1 VGQPRPPAD
10 PSAGDLGEP
19 DGQTSLQQE
28 PSASTQPPL
37 VESSDSASRADEPRS
52 AEPSD
57 SPRQVRET
65 ADKRRGGVLGFFKEL
80 PGLIIIAFALA
91 LVIKTFLIQAFFIP
105 SQSMVPTLKVGDRVL
120 VNKLVYDFGEPQHGD
135 IIVFENPSLVEPDRN
150 VFEAVWHW
158 LIEGL
163 GFSTDPTKDF
173 IKRVVGLPGD
183 TVEMKNGKVFV
194 NGTLVPEPYIHNAGA
209 QDYPSTVVE
218 PDRVFVMGD
227 NRPNSQ
233 DSRSALGQIPMDKI
247 VGKAFV
253 LLWPPSR
260 VEWLSDD

>member
-1 VGQPRPPAD
+1 MSRARPPAGA
-10 PSAGDLGEP
+10 STGDLPTSTEAEP
-19 DGQTSLQQE
+19 TLD
-28 PSASTQPPL
+28 PQPP
-37 VESSDSASRADEPRS
+37 DSNGPREKE
-52 AEPSD
+52 AED
-57 SPRQVRET
+57 H
-65 ADKRRGGVLGFFKEL
+65 GGVLGFFKEL

-91 LVIKTFLIQAFFIP
+91 LLIKTFLIQAFFIP
-105 SQSMVPTLKVGDRVL
+105 SESMVPTLRVGDRVL
-120 VNKLVYDFGEPQHGD
+120 VNKLVYDFGEPQRGD
-135 IIVFENPSLVEPDRN
+135 VIVFENPSLREPDRN
-150 VFEAVWHW
+150 VFEVVWDW
-158 LIEGL
+158 LVEGL

-194 NGTLVPEPYIHNAGA
+194 NGERIPEPYLSNPGA
-209 QDYPSTVVE
+209 QDYAPKQVE
-218 PDRVFVMGD
+218 PDHVFVMGD

-260 VEWLSDD
+260 IEWLSDD

>member
-1 VGQPRPPAD
+1 MSQARPPAGA
-10 PSAGDLGEP
+10 SAGDLRTEP
-19 DGQTSLQQE
+19 EPTTTEPEQTEQ
-28 PSASTQPPL
+28 AT
-37 VESSDSASRADEPRS
+37 ES
-52 AEPSD
+52 
-57 SPRQVRET
+57 RQN
-65 ADKRRGGVLGFFKEL
+65 GGGILGFFMEL

-91 LVIKTFLIQAFFIP
+91 LLIKTFLIQAFYIP
-105 SQSMVPTLKVGDRVL
+105 SESMVPTLLIGDRVL
-120 VNKLVYDFGEPQHGD
+120 VNKLVYDFGEPQRGD
-135 IIVFENPSLVEPDRN
+135 VIVFENPDLVEEDRN
-150 VFEAVWHW
+150 VVEVVWDW
-158 LIEGL
+158 LVEGL
-163 GFSTDPTKDF
+163 GFSTDPTRDF
-173 IKRVVGLPGD
+173 IKRVVGVPGD

-194 NGTLVPEPYIHNAGA
+194 NGQRIAEPYLSNRGA
-209 QDYPSTVVE
+209 QDFPPTQVE

>member
-1 VGQPRPPAD
+1 VGQPRPPAG
-10 PSAGDLGEP
+10 PSAGDLEEP
-19 DGQTSLQQE
+19 EPTDESLE
-28 PSASTQPPL
+28 ESSASAKAPPA
-37 VESSDSASRADEPRS
+37 ESPAPTRPARK
-52 AEPSD
+52 A
-57 SPRQVRET
+57 T
-65 ADKRRGGVLGFFKEL
+65 DKPGGGVLGFFKEL

-91 LVIKTFLIQAFFIP
+91 LIIKTFLIQAFFIP

-120 VNKLVYDFGEPQHGD
+120 VNKLVYDFGEPEHGD
-135 IIVFENPSLVEPDRN
+135 IVVFENPSLIEPHRN

-173 IKRVVGLPGD
+173 IKRIVGLPGD
-183 TVEMKNGKVFV
+183 TVEMRNGKVFV
-194 NGTLVPEPYIHNAGA
+194 NGTVVPEPYIHNRGA
-209 QDYPSTVVE
+209 QDFPPTVVE

-233 DSRSALGQIPMDKI
+233 DSRSALGQIPMEKI

-260 VEWLSDD
+260 IEWLSDD

>member
-1 VGQPRPPAD
+1 VGQPRPPAG
-10 PSAGDLGEP
+10 PSAGDLEEPERTAPRDEPVGEP
-19 DGQTSLQQE
+19 
-28 PSASTQPPL
+28 
-37 VESSDSASRADEPRS
+37 SDSASPAEEPGS
-52 AEPSD
+52 AEPSG
-57 SPRQVRET
+57 STMAPT
-65 ADKRRGGVLGFFKEL
+65 AEPSGSRTKTAEKRGGGVLGFFKEL

-91 LVIKTFLIQAFFIP
+91 LIIKTFLIQAFFIP

-135 IIVFENPSLVEPDRN
+135 VIVFENPSLVEPHRN

-173 IKRVVGLPGD
+173 IKRVIGLPGD

-194 NGTLVPEPYIHNAGA
+194 NGSVVPEPYIRNPGA
-209 QDYPSTVVE
+209 QDFPSTVVE

-260 VEWLSDD
+260 IEWLSDD

>member
-1 VGQPRPPAD
+1 MSQARPTAGA
-10 PSAGDLGEP
+10 SAGKLR
-19 DGQTSLQQE
+19 TSPE
-28 PSASTQPPL
+28 
-37 VESSDSASRADEPRS
+37 
-52 AEPSD
+52 AEPTPNARD
-57 SPRQVRET
+57 PDTTE
-65 ADKRRGGVLGFFKEL
+65 RRKSEEDGGFLGFFKEL

-91 LVIKTFLIQAFFIP
+91 LLIKTFLIQAFYIP
-105 SQSMVPTLKVGDRVL
+105 SESMVPTLLIGDRVL

-135 IIVFENPSLVEPDRN
+135 VIVFENPSLQDADGN
-150 VFEAVWHW
+150 VIEAVWDW
-158 LIEGL
+158 LVEGL

-183 TVEMKNGKVFV
+183 TVEMKNGKVYV
-194 NGTLVPEPYIHNAGA
+194 NGERIPEPYISNRGA
-209 QDYPSTVVE
+209 QDFAPTQVE
-218 PDRVFVMGD
+218 PDHVFVMGD

-233 DSRSALGQIPMDKI
+233 DSRSALGQIPIDKI

>member
-1 VGQPRPPAD
+1 VGQPRPPAG
-10 PSAGDLGEP
+10 PSAGDLEEP
-19 DGQTSLQQE
+19 ERQTSTEHE
-28 PSASTQPPL
+28 PSDSTTPPL
-37 VESSDSASRADEPRS
+37 VESSDSSRQS
-52 AEPSD
+52 K
-57 SPRQVRET
+57 ET
-65 ADKRRGGVLGFFKEL
+65 AGKRGGGVLGFFKEL

-91 LVIKTFLIQAFFIP
+91 LIIKTFLIQAFFIP

-135 IIVFENPSLVEPDRN
+135 VIVFENPSLVEPHRN

-173 IKRVVGLPGD
+173 IKRVIGLPGD
-183 TVEMKNGKVFV
+183 TVEMKNGNVFV
-194 NGTLVPEPYIHNAGA
+194 NGTVVPEPYIHNPGA
-209 QDYPSTVVE
+209 QDFPSTVVE

-260 VEWLSDD
+260 IEWLSDD

>member
-1 VGQPRPPAD
+1 VSQARPPVGA
-10 PSAGDLGEP
+10 SAGDLRTSLDAEPPATAPEP
-19 DGQTSLQQE
+19 DG
-28 PSASTQPPL
+28 
-37 VESSDSASRADEPRS
+37 
-52 AEPSD
+52 
-57 SPRQVRET
+57 SPKKET
-65 ADKRRGGVLGFFKEL
+65 EERGGILDFFKEL

-91 LVIKTFLIQAFFIP
+91 LLIKTFLIQAFFIP
-105 SQSMVPTLKVGDRVL
+105 SESMTPTLLIGDRVL

-135 IIVFENPSLVEPDRN
+135 VIVFENPSLSEPDRN
-150 VFEAVWHW
+150 VFEVVWDW

-183 TVEMKNGKVFV
+183 TVEMRNGKVFV
-194 NGTLVPEPYIHNAGA
+194 NGGRIPEPYISNRGA
-209 QDYPSTVVE
+209 QDFAPTQVDPE
-218 PDRVFVMGD
+218 HVFVMGD

-260 VEWLSDD
+260 IEWLSDD

>member
-1 VGQPRPPAD
+1 MAQARPPAGA
-10 PSAGDLGEP
+10 SAGDLEESKEP
-19 DGQTSLQQE
+19 DHE
-28 PSASTQPPL
+28 QPQPAPAPGL
-37 VESSDSASRADEPRS
+37 EAARPDSKDQPESE
-52 AEPSD
+52 
-57 SPRQVRET
+57 
-65 ADKRRGGVLGFFKEL
+65 ADKAKGGGILGFFKEL

-91 LVIKTFLIQAFFIP
+91 LIIKTFLIQAFYIP
-105 SQSMVPTLKVGDRVL
+105 SQSMVPTLKIGDRVL

-135 IIVFENPSLVEPDRN
+135 VVVFENPSLQVPDRN
-150 VFEAVWHW
+150 VFEAIWDW

-163 GFSTDPTKDF
+163 GFSVDPTKDF

-183 TVEMKNGKVFV
+183 TVEMRNGNVFV
-194 NGTLVPEPYIHNAGA
+194 NGQRISEPYISNHGA
-209 QDYPSTVVE
+209 QDFPATEVE
-218 PDRVFVMGD
+218 PGKIFVMGD

-233 DSRSALGQIPMDKI
+233 DSRSALGQIPLEKV